1 MAEADFKWSEST
13 YRLDEIAYKQFQLP
27 QLIQLT
33 EGIHT
38 DNEVDSFSAE
48 DILTID
54 RCVTLQK
61 VAAQFAGNYTEMGS
75 GDYEILKE
83 EILIP
88 LNYKGKL
95 KVVNEPNIYH
105 NVRDLARDFPR
116 FAKVLEMLSVE
127 TEHGLKKIAAGSVI
141 ELDRVLP
148 GGQKTGNVTVPYRL
162 VVSTESGGRG
172 QVALPFEKRCRFRST
187 QDSNEYTLRELVDRL
202 VIQSYHA
209 GR

>member
-13 YRLDEIAYKQFQLP
+13 YRLDEIAYKQFELP
-27 QLIQLT
+27 LLIQLT

-61 VAAQFAGNYTEMGS
+61 VAAQFAGNCTEMGS
-75 GDYEILKE
+75 DGVDYEILKE

-116 FAKVLEMLSVE
+116 FAKVLEILSVN

-148 GGQKTGNVTVPYRL
+148 GGQKTGNVTVPDRL

-172 QVALPFEKRCRFRST
+172 QMALPFDKRCRFRSIE
-187 QDSNEYTLRELVDRL
+187 DSNEYTLRELVER
-202 VIQSYHA
+202 
-209 GR
+209 